1 MSPSTD
7 LTARET
13 EIIRI
18 LRIMGQATS
27 GFVVLGGYAVSA
39 LGQHRFSV
47 DCDLATDVKH
57 VQVLDATLNR
67 DGYARIKSRPRL
79 PEGVA
84 TREYVKRVGEEPST
98 VELFVNRVVSR
109 ATQGT
114 WTYGFIRENSVEA
127 LVVGVTDSTPSHV
140 VGRDL
145 LVAMKLHAGRRQ
157 DLGDI
162 VVLSRGVDW
171 ETVSKLAACGSKEKL
186 TEQLE
191 SAINEI
197 SSLKFTSD
205 LKSTFAMR
213 GNMES
218 LISTASRGLEKLK
231 TLIARQ
237 NFSSVC

>member
-18 LRIMGQATS
+18 LRIMGQATN
-27 GFVVLGGYAVSA
+27 GFVVIGGYAVSA

-47 DCDLATDVKH
+47 DCDLATDEEH

-67 DGYARIKSRPRL
+67 DGYGRKKIRPRL

-84 TREYVKRVGEEPST
+84 TQEYVKRVGEEPST

-109 ATQGT
+109 ATQGA
-114 WTYGFIRENSVEA
+114 WTYRFMRENSVEA
-127 LVVGVTDSTPSHV
+127 LVVGVTDSTPSRV

-162 VVLSRGVDW
+162 VVLSRGVEW
-171 ETVSKLAACGSKEKL
+171 ETVAKLAACGSKEKL
-186 TEQLE
+186 TERVK
-191 SAINEI
+191 SATSEI
-197 SSLKFTSD
+197 SSPKFVSD

-213 GNMES
+213 GDMGN
-218 LISTASRGLEKLK
+218 LIETASRGLEKLK

-237 NFSSVC
+237 NFSNAL